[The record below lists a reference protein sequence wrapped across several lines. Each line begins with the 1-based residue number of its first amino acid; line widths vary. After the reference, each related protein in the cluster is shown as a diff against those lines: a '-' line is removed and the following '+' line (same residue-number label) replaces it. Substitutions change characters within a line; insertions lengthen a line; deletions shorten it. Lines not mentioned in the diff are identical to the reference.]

1 MNTKRSLRKAFKDA
15 WRAFEKEMGRR
26 PTEEERRAKR
36 HKVFQAFMAADLS
49 RHYPKIREV

>member
-1 MNTKRSLRKAFKDA
+1 MNIKRSLRKAFKDA